1 MEQGVPVEIVDLRM
15 CYLLHELPEDWL
27 QSLSEVVVNVLGP
40 ETDTVEQEKQLWD
53 PLIRGA
59 FIDGNKSTVD
69 IHLDTGS
76 EDEDEG
82 SEE

>member
-40 ETDTVEQEKQLWD
+40 ETDTVEQEKQL
-53 PLIRGA
+53 
-59 FIDGNKSTVD
+59 
-69 IHLDTGS
+69 
-76 EDEDEG
+76 
-82 SEE
+82 